1 MTSITLYLDPA
12 TEARLRQIADE
23 TGRRCEELAE
33 AAIAEETLRYF
44 RHRAAD
50 DPAAVLPHSLFTG
63 TRRTLEA
70 AL

>member
-1 MTSITLYLDPA
+1 MISITLYLDPA

-33 AAIAEETLRYF
+33 AAVAEEALGYF
-44 RHRAAD
+44 RHRAD
-50 DPAAVLPHSLFTG
+50 DPAAVLPHTLVSG
-63 TRRTLEA
+63 ARRTLEA